1 MLTTLYFQC
10 LFVLFCPS
18 FYDPLFFTL
27 NKTIYL
33 LPFLFLI
40 CIPFL
45 SSSSWRCPC
54 QCGLVFYDSNGVGS
68 SLPAPLQL
76 QFIYNLLHPVAKGK
90 ARTTLSGPFTWGKK
104 KNCLKI
110 ETETNQ
116 WLRCL
121 IMALRSGHGHGK
133 GGSGAVSG
141 ITFSNIYHTCKVF
154 GIRL

>member
-1 MLTTLYFQC
+1 MSMLTTLYFQC

-104 KNCLKI
+104 KLSENRNRNKSVI
-110 ETETNQ
+110 
-116 WLRCL
+116 
-121 IMALRSGHGHGK
+121 K
-133 GGSGAVSG
+133 VSDNG
-141 ITFSNIYHTCKVF
+141 VTIRTWTWQRWIWSCIRNNIQQHLPYM
-154 GIRL
+154 